1 MRQLGKVILFMI
13 FIVMLHFPMNSF
25 SQDPNVYVY
34 LCFGQS
40 NMEGQAT
47 PEAQDQTGIDAR
59 FQNMSAVSCSPPS
72 RTQGTLYSAV
82 PPLCRCNTGLS
93 PSDYFGRTMV
103 TNLPT
108 NIKVVIV
115 NVSVAGCKIE
125 LFDKVNYKTYASTV
139 AAWMT
144 TIINQYGGN
153 PYGKLVEVAKQAQ
166 KLGVIKGILLHQG
179 ESNTGETDW
188 PTKVKGIYD
197 NLITDLGLT
206 ATKVPLLVGELRYQ
220 DQGGSCYSHNTVIA
234 KVPATIPNSY
244 VISASGIPGTSA
256 DTYHFNAAG
265 YRTLGARYAQQML
278 ALMEPYVSI
287 TSPVNNSTFNVPTT
301 ISITATVKNPNP
313 NGTISK
319 VDFYNGTT
327 KIGTST
333 TSPYS
338 FSWTNVAKG
347 TYYITAVA
355 TNSNGK
361 VGTSINDTLIVN
373 GTNVS
378 PTVSITSPVNN
389 ATFTA
394 PTSVIISATAND
406 ADGTIS
412 KVEFYNGTTLLGTAT
427 TSPYTFTWS
436 NIVAGTYSITA
447 VATDNSASKT
457 TSLPI
462 SIVVSAAPVSSVSL
476 VAGWNYIGC
485 PLTGGTPL
493 ASALA
498 SIWANVETIKN
509 QDEFYAK
516 ANPTALN
523 SLTQVKWGSGYLVKI
538 TNACVLDWIVK

>member
-1 MRQLGKVILFMI
+1 MRHLGKVILFTI

-125 LFDKVNYKTYASTV
+125 LFDKVNYASYASTV

-166 KLGVIKGILLHQG
+166 KIGVIKGILLHQG
-179 ESNTGETDW
+179 ESNTGDATW

-244 VISASGIPGTSA
+244 VISASGIPGTTA

-265 YRTLGARYAQQML
+265 YRTLGIRYAQQML

-287 TSPVNNSTFNVPTT
+287 TSPVNNTTFNAPAS

-313 NGTISK
+313 NGTITK

-394 PTSVIISATAND
+394 PASVMINASATD

-412 KVEFYNGTTLLGTAT
+412 KVEFYNGTTLLGTST
-427 TSPYTFTWS
+427 TSPYSFTWT
-436 NIVAGTYSITA
+436 NVVAGTYSITA
-447 VATDNSASKT
+447 VATDNSTSKT

-462 SIVVSAAPVSSVSL
+462 SIVVSAAPVSTVSL

-485 PLTGGTPL
+485 PLTGSTPL

-516 ANPTALN
+516 ANPTVLN